1 MSYPEPASEPGRR
14 GSSPRRFGGARFSTT
29 GPVRAARQ
37 LLASTDRAAASEAV
51 DPGAARSVVGR
62 LLVADAVH
70 GLRHPDDARLLRV
83 GLLGSVL
90 ALVVTGLFTLVAAVM
105 FTSVSDT
112 FLDRL
117 VPSLFGDDPVGGVGG
132 SDADG
137 FFTLFSVVTG
147 AFVVIGSVML
157 LGAVLRIAA
166 KVYAVVWGLRLART
180 PASTGQGVTPELE
193 EQLHR
198 EFAESLAFSTPQSR
212 QHRRMGGGSMMG
224 SSGTSY

>member
-1 MSYPEPASEPGRR
+1 MSYPEPTSEPSRL

-37 LLASTDRAAASEAV
+37 LLASTDRAATSEAV

-62 LLVADAVH
+62 LLVADALH
-70 GLRHPDDARLLRV
+70 GLRHPDDPRLLRV
-83 GLLGSVL
+83 GFLGSVL
-90 ALVVTGLFTLVAAVM
+90 TLVVTGLFTLVAAVM
-105 FTSVSDT
+105 FTSVTET
-112 FLDRL
+112 FLDDL
-117 VPSLFGDDPVGGVGG
+117 VPSLFGDDPMGGVGG
-132 SDADG
+132 KDGDA

-157 LGAVLRIAA
+157 LGAVVRIAA
-166 KVYAVVWGLRLART
+166 KAYAVVSGLRLART

-193 EQLHR
+193 DQLHR
-198 EFAESLAFSTPQSR
+198 ELAAALAFSTPQSR
-212 QHRRMGGGSMMG
+212 QHRRMVGGSMMG